1 MRRTLGSMTK
11 ARARATRCCC
21 PPESSLGFA
30 AAQRFDLPLLKRR
43 RDAPGS
49 LRGGHLAGP
58 EAVSHVFL
66 HGQMGENGVILEDHA
81 DVPLVGGDGV
91 HDPVAE
97 QKLAA
102 VHNVEAR
109 DIMRRSVVLPQP
121 EGPRSVKNPPA
132 GFPD

>member
-1 MRRTLGSMTK
+1 
-11 ARARATRCCC
+11 
-21 PPESSLGFA
+21 
-30 AAQRFDLPLLKRR
+30 
-43 RDAPGS
+43 
-49 LRGGHLAGP
+49 
-58 EAVSHVFL
+58 
-66 HGQMGENGVILEDHA
+66 MGENGVILEDHA